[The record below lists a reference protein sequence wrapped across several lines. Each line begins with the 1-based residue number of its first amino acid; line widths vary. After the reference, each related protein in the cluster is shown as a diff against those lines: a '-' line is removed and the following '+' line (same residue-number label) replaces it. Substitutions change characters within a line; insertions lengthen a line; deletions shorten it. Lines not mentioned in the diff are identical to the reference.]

1 MAKYETRLSF
11 ESPKFVEKWM
21 LNFRKHGGYDPTTKK
36 FSRLHDVESL
46 VSGDEEEAMAGVQFM
61 LDSIAAAN
69 ELDLYSQI
77 EELISECFES
87 REDFHAFASSLEL
100 YSLFWVNERHFDA
113 FSKLRGEDYG
123 FRTYEEIGETLQ
135 ELAE

>member
-1 MAKYETRLSF
+1 MAKYATRLTF
-11 ESPKFVEKWM
+11 ESPDSIENWM
-21 LNFRKHGGYDPTTKK
+21 SRFRNHGGYDPTTKA
-36 FSRLHDVESL
+36 FSRLRNVESL
-46 VSGDEEEAMAGVQFM
+46 VGGDEEKALAGVQFM

>member
-1 MAKYETRLSF
+1 MAKYQTTLAFETP
-11 ESPKFVEKWM
+11 EYVEDWM
-21 LNFRKHGGYDPTTKK
+21 STFRNHGGYDPTAKV
-36 FSRLHDVESL
+36 FSKLRNVQDL
-46 VSGDEEEAMAGVQFM
+46 VSGEEGEAMAGVQFM

-77 EELISECFES
+77 EELISECFER
-87 REDFHAFASSLEL
+87 REDFDVFASGLKI

-113 FSKLRGEDYG
+113 FSKLRGEDFG